1 MRLPPAPGGL
11 IDVGGHRLHLHCQGV
26 DGPPVVFDAALGASS
41 LSWTYVLPEVAAFAR
56 ACAFD
61 CAGFG
66 WSDAGPLPRT
76 TGRIVEEL
84 RALLA
89 SAAVPPPYILVG
101 HSFGGLTA
109 RLFLQRF
116 PQDVAGLV
124 LLDPAYPED
133 WVSPSAAHAA
143 LVRRG
148 VQLCRY
154 ARHAARL
161 RITHVVAAL
170 AQAGALGSARL
181 AAFIASRGALQ
192 RVDEEV
198 MAPAAKLPSDVRAI
212 AQRFWREAKF
222 FEALGSQIESIGES
236 AATVPVD
243 QEFGDVPMVVV
254 SGETNSDAGQLARQE
269 RLAARSSRGRHV
281 IARRSGHWIPL
292 DRPDVVV
299 AAVREVMAG

>member
-61 CAGFG
+61 RAGFG

-89 SAAVPPPYILVG
+89 AAAVPPPYILVG

-148 VQLCRY
+148 VKLCRY

>member
-41 LSWTYVLPEVAAFAR
+41 LSWTCVLPEVAAFAR

-61 CAGFG
+61 RAGFG

-89 SAAVPPPYILVG
+89 AAAVPPPYILVG

-198 MAPAAKLPSDVRAI
+198 MEPAAKLPSDVRAI

-236 AATVPVD
+236 AAAVAVD
-243 QEFGDVPMVVV
+243 QKFGDVPMVVV